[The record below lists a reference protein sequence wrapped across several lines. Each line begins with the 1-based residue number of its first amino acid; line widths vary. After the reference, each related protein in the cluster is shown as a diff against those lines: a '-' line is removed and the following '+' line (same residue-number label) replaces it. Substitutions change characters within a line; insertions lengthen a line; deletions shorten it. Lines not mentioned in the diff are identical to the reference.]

1 MAINFLSKSPRFGA
15 SYVQRVTRVEAVKRQ
30 NIVVQF
36 LTDEYRFPPGKAQSI
51 QEVMEEQKRQ
61 GISHPTD
68 TKVANDQRMFRA
80 AYRYLTAARDEER
93 RALSKR
99 KGQPGIVIRW
109 LKEAGIQTWSDLDL
123 DREEIAALREQVAAL
138 QKQLAALQEETRIMA
153 MLPTWNRVFRHPF
166 VYREKFKQV
175 YLELGEDERQGVVRA
190 LELFSSEGARA
201 PLLETMN
208 IPDLPNIIRWGGIN
222 QLAKELGSNK
232 STPQGSRFSRA
243 FSDWYFVWTVQQ
255 MEISVFTLFQ
265 KEVQAEE

>member
-1 MAINFLSKSPRFGA
+1 ML
-15 SYVQRVTRVEAVKRQ
+15 
-30 NIVVQF
+30 
-36 LTDEYRFPPGKAQSI
+36 
-51 QEVMEEQKRQ
+51 
-61 GISHPTD
+61 
-68 TKVANDQRMFRA
+68 FRA

-109 LKEAGIQTWSDLDL
+109 LKEAGIQTWSDLVL
-123 DREEIAALREQVAAL
+123 DREEITALRVQVAAL
-138 QKQLAALQEETRIMA
+138 QKQLAALQEETRILA
-153 MLPTWNRVFRHPF
+153 MLPPWNRVFRHPF

-208 IPDLPNIIRWGGIN
+208 IPDLPNIIRLGGIN
-222 QLAKELGSNK
+222 QLGSNK

-265 KEVQAEE
+265 KKVQAEE

>member
-15 SYVQRVTRVEAVKRQ
+15 SYAGGSTIVRRQ

-61 GISHPTD
+61 GISHPTE
-68 TKVANDQRMFRA
+68 TKVANDQMLFRA